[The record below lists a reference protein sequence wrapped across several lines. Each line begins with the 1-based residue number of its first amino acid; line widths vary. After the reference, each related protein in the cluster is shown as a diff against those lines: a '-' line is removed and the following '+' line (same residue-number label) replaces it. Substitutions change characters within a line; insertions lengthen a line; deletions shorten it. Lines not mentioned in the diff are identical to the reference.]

1 MRSVHMCDKRCPIGV
16 FTFLSFLRYNAS
28 MRVIS
33 TVFCLF
39 AALIMMATPVMA
51 CCVTGHVD
59 MSMDTVKASK
69 AVAPPCHTPAIVK
82 SGDSD
87 TQTPE
92 KYCSSCDDCAVSS
105 AFMADTDPVTNT
117 QSDLSVVT
125 LINTPTALPR
135 PEVRLL
141 RTTGPPPRQPL
152 GPLDSPFSRF
162 DTQLI

>member
-1 MRSVHMCDKRCPIGV
+1 MITCPMGV
-16 FTFLSFLRYNAS
+16 FTFLIFLVYIAR

-33 TVFCLF
+33 TVICLF
-39 AALIMMATPVMA
+39 AAFIMMATPVMA

-59 MSMDTVKASK
+59 MTVDS
-69 AVAPPCHTPAIVK
+69 VRVSETVTPPCHTPAEVK
-82 SGDSD
+82 SGESG

-105 AFMADTDPVTNT
+105 AFMADTDPVTHT
-117 QSDLSVVT
+117 QSDLKLIT
-125 LINTPTALPR
+125 LVNNPTALPR

-152 GPLDSPFSRF
+152 GPFDSPFSRF

>member
-1 MRSVHMCDKRCPIGV
+1 
-16 FTFLSFLRYNAS
+16 
-28 MRVIS
+28 MRVVS

-39 AALIMMATPVMA
+39 AAFIMMATPVMA

-59 MSMDTVKASK
+59 TPMNSEQASE
-69 AVAPPCHTPAIVK
+69 AAAPPCHTTAEVK
-82 SGDSD
+82 SVDND
-87 TQTPE
+87 AQIPE

-105 AFMADTDPVTNT
+105 TFMADTDPVTQT
-117 QSDLSVVT
+117 QSDLTLVT
-125 LINTPTALPR
+125 LINNPTSLAR

-152 GPLDSPFSRF
+152 GPFDSPFSRF

>member
-1 MRSVHMCDKRCPIGV
+1 MET
-16 FTFLSFLRYNAS
+16 FTFLSVLGYTLS
-28 MRVIS
+28 MKVIS
-33 TVFCLF
+33 TVLCLF
-39 AALIMMATPVMA
+39 AAFIMMATPVMA

-59 MSMDTVKASK
+59 MSMTLVQAADPS
-69 AVAPPCHTPAIVK
+69 APPCHTATEVK
-82 SGDSD
+82 SGESD

-105 AFMADTDPVTNT
+105 TFTADTDPVTHT
-117 QSDLSVVT
+117 QSDLK
-125 LINTPTALPR
+125 LIALVNNPTALPR

-152 GPLDSPFSRF
+152 GPFDSPHSRF

>member
-1 MRSVHMCDKRCPIGV
+1 M
-16 FTFLSFLRYNAS
+16 FLRYDAS

-33 TVFCLF
+33 TVLCLF
-39 AALIMMATPVMA
+39 AAFIMMATPVMA

-59 MSMDTVKASK
+59 MPMNSAQAAEAT
-69 AVAPPCHTPAIVK
+69 APPCHTIAEAK

-92 KYCSSCDDCAVSS
+92 KQCSSCDDCAVSS
-105 AFMADTDPVTNT
+105 AFTADTNPITNT
-117 QSDLSVVT
+117 QSDLTFVT
-125 LINTPTALPR
+125 LINNPTALPR

-152 GPLDSPFSRF
+152 GPFDSPFSRF

>member
-1 MRSVHMCDKRCPIGV
+1 
-16 FTFLSFLRYNAS
+16 

-39 AALIMMATPVMA
+39 AAFIMMATPVMA

-59 MSMDTVKASK
+59 TPMNSAQAADAS
-69 AVAPPCHTPAIVK
+69 APPCHTTAEAK

-92 KYCSSCDDCAVSS
+92 KYCSSCDDCTVSS
-105 AFMADTDPVTNT
+105 AFTAYTDPVTNT
-117 QSDLSVVT
+117 QSDLTFVT
-125 LINTPTALPR
+125 LINNPTALPR

-152 GPLDSPFSRF
+152 GPFDSPFSRF

>member
-1 MRSVHMCDKRCPIGV
+1 
-16 FTFLSFLRYNAS
+16 

-39 AALIMMATPVMA
+39 AAFIMMATPVMA

-59 MSMDTVKASK
+59 MSVNSVQAADA
-69 AVAPPCHTPAIVK
+69 AAPPCHTAPEAK
-82 SGDSD
+82 SGESD
-87 TQTPE
+87 TQSPE

-105 AFMADTDPVTNT
+105 AFTADTELATHT
-117 QSDLSVVT
+117 KSDLSSVT
-125 LINTPTALPR
+125 LVNNPKALPR

-141 RTTGPPPRQPL
+141 RTTGPPLRQPL
-152 GPLDSPFSRF
+152 GPFDSPFSRF

>member
-1 MRSVHMCDKRCPIGV
+1 MITCPMGV
-16 FTFLSFLRYNAS
+16 FTFLIFLVYNAR

-33 TVFCLF
+33 TVICLF

-59 MSMDTVKASK
+59 MTMDTGQVSET
-69 AVAPPCHTPAIVK
+69 VSPPCHTAPEVK
-82 SGDSD
+82 SGGSD

-105 AFMADTDPVTNT
+105 AFMADSDPVTHAKA
-117 QSDLSVVT
+117 DLTFVT
-125 LINTPTALPR
+125 LINNPTVLPR

-141 RTTGPPPRQPL
+141 RTTGPPPRQPN
-152 GPLDSPFSRF
+152 GRLDSPYSRF
-162 DTQLI
+162 DAQII

>member
-1 MRSVHMCDKRCPIGV
+1 
-16 FTFLSFLRYNAS
+16 
-28 MRVIS
+28 
-33 TVFCLF
+33 
-39 AALIMMATPVMA
+39 MMATPVMA

-59 MSMDTVKASK
+59 MSMSSVQAADAS
-69 AVAPPCHTPAIVK
+69 APPCHTAPEVK
-82 SGDSD
+82 PGESN

-105 AFMADTDPVTNT
+105 AFTADTDPATHT
-117 QSDLSVVT
+117 QSELTFVT
-125 LINTPTALPR
+125 LINNPMALPR

-152 GPLDSPFSRF
+152 GQFDSPFLRF

>member
-1 MRSVHMCDKRCPIGV
+1 MCDERCPIGV
-16 FTFLSFLRYNAS
+16 FTFLILLPYNAR
-28 MRVIS
+28 MRVVS

-39 AALIMMATPVMA
+39 AAFIMMATPVLA

-59 MSMDTVKASK
+59 MPMNSVQSSE
-69 AVAPPCHTPAIVK
+69 AVAPPCHTTAEVK
-82 SGDSD
+82 LGDSD

-105 AFMADTDPVTNT
+105 SFMADTDPVTNA
-117 QSDLSVVT
+117 QSDLTFVT
-125 LINTPTALPR
+125 LINNPSALPR

-141 RTTGPPPRQPL
+141 RTTGPPPRQFN
-152 GPLDSPFSRF
+152 GPLDSPFLRF

>member
-1 MRSVHMCDKRCPIGV
+1 
-16 FTFLSFLRYNAS
+16 

-33 TVFCLF
+33 TVLCLF
-39 AALIMMATPVMA
+39 AAFIMMATPVMA

-59 MSMDTVKASK
+59 MPMNSVLEAEAT
-69 AVAPPCHTPAIVK
+69 APPCHTTAEAK
-82 SGDSD
+82 SGNSD

-105 AFMADTDPVTNT
+105 AFTADTDSVTNT
-117 QSDLSVVT
+117 QSDLTFVT
-125 LINTPTALPR
+125 LINNPTVLPR

-152 GPLDSPFSRF
+152 GPFDSPFSRF

>member
-1 MRSVHMCDKRCPIGV
+1 
-16 FTFLSFLRYNAS
+16 

-39 AALIMMATPVMA
+39 AAFIMMATPVMA

-59 MSMDTVKASK
+59 MSMDSAQAAESS
-69 AVAPPCHTPAIVK
+69 APPCHTTTEVK

-105 AFMADTDPVTNT
+105 AFTADTDPVTNT
-117 QSDLSVVT
+117 QSDLTFVT
-125 LINTPTALPR
+125 LINNPTVLPR

-152 GPLDSPFSRF
+152 GTFDSPFSRF
-162 DTQLI
+162 DAQLI

>member
-1 MRSVHMCDKRCPIGV
+1 
-16 FTFLSFLRYNAS
+16 

-39 AALIMMATPVMA
+39 AAFIMMATPVMA
-51 CCVTGHVD
+51 CCLTGHVD
-59 MSMDTVKASK
+59 MSMDSVQAADTS
-69 AVAPPCHTPAIVK
+69 APPCHTTAEAK

-87 TQTPE
+87 MQTPE

-105 AFMADTDPVTNT
+105 VFTADTDLVTNT
-117 QSDLSVVT
+117 QSDLTFVT
-125 LINTPTALPR
+125 LINNPSVLPR

-141 RTTGPPPRQPL
+141 RITGPPPRQTL
-152 GPLDSPFSRF
+152 GPFDSPFSRF

>member
-1 MRSVHMCDKRCPIGV
+1 
-16 FTFLSFLRYNAS
+16 
-28 MRVIS
+28 
-33 TVFCLF
+33 
-39 AALIMMATPVMA
+39 MMATPVMA

-59 MSMDTVKASK
+59 MSMNSIHAAEAT
-69 AVAPPCHTPAIVK
+69 APSCHTTAEVK
-82 SGDSD
+82 LDQSD

-105 AFMADTDPVTNT
+105 AFKADTDPVTHAH
-117 QSDLSVVT
+117 SDLTFVT
-125 LINTPTALPR
+125 LVNNPTALPR

-152 GPLDSPFSRF
+152 GQFDSPFSRF

>member
-1 MRSVHMCDKRCPIGV
+1 
-16 FTFLSFLRYNAS
+16 

-33 TVFCLF
+33 TVICLF
-39 AALIMMATPVMA
+39 AAFIMMATPVMA

-59 MSMDTVKASK
+59 MSADSVQMADAS
-69 AVAPPCHTPAIVK
+69 APPCHTPAEAK

-92 KYCSSCDDCAVSS
+92 KYCPSCDDCAVSS
-105 AFMADTDPVTNT
+105 VFMADSDPVTHAKT
-117 QSDLSVVT
+117 DLTFVT
-125 LINTPTALPR
+125 LLNTPAALPR

-141 RTTGPPPRQPL
+141 RKTGPPPRQVH
-152 GPLDSPFSRF
+152 GRLDSPYLRF